1 MAAKIVLWLLFAH
14 YMFMKCT
21 AKKSWRRDNKWCTMP
36 MSLQCWFENGFKSR
50 FLCKRFWECGVTT
63 NDTPYRVHHWQRG
76 HDPISFFWFWVFPST
91 VPYQVMKTDCR
102 ESGFENSDI
111 VVALQGVLI
120 SRTSGC
126 WPSRKKN
133 LLCLCICLCLSVCL
147 CLFSTHMVGVLG
159 WKELC
164 SYFHCRQICLQLA
177 RPRAQGRRRRALIS
191 NGANFCAFSHFSPR
205 PPESFSQKCNSVK
218 SKHFCLMKGNNV
230 LCWRHQ
236 GVFDSWFC
244 LNCKQ
249 AMFAQCKLSFNST
262 QSQLS
267 YTLWDLQK

>member
-1 MAAKIVLWLLFAH
+1 MRYVDSILKLVKSFCWNIISIAENTNTCVYSQRSKYLYEFKIQCKGGTMAAKIVLWLLFAH

-147 CLFSTHMVGVLG
+147 CLFSTQMVIVLG
-159 WKELC
+159 WKGT
-164 SYFHCRQICLQLA
+164 LQLFPLPA
-177 RPRAQGRRRRALIS
+177 NLPPIGATEGPRKATASS
-191 NGANFCAFSHFSPR
+191 N
-205 PPESFSQKCNSVK
+205 Q
-218 SKHFCLMKGNNV
+218 
-230 LCWRHQ
+230 
-236 GVFDSWFC
+236 
-244 LNCKQ
+244 
-249 AMFAQCKLSFNST
+249 
-262 QSQLS
+262 
-267 YTLWDLQK
+267 